1 MSNLIGIIASY
12 AFIIV
17 VIIVAKLF
25 EKIGKEASRKF
36 IHIALCNWWFI
47 AMYFFTNAVW
57 ASIVPLSFVII
68 NYISYKKNII
78 SVMERDN
85 QDGLGTVYYAISLF
99 VLAIISFGVLN
110 NPLIGLAGSLV
121 MGYGDGLAAILGRKI
136 SSKEFKVGN
145 GKKTIVGLATK
156 FIITFII
163 LAIFLIDMQFW
174 YIKAI
179 IASIIITIVEAV
191 SVKGTDNLTV
201 PIITSGI
208 LYLLMCI

>member
-145 GKKTIVGLATK
+145 GKKTLVGSATM
-156 FIITFII
+156 FIITFVI

>member
-110 NPLIGLAGSLV
+110 NPLIGLAGILV
-121 MGYGDGLAAILGRKI
+121 MGYGDGLAAIVGRKI
-136 SSKEFKVGN
+136 SSEEYKVGKT
-145 GKKTIVGLATK
+145 KKTLAGSATM
-156 FIITFII
+156 FIITFVI

>member
-110 NPLIGLAGSLV
+110 NPLIGLAGILV
-121 MGYGDGLAAILGRKI
+121 MGYGDGLAAIVGRKI
-136 SSKEFKVGN
+136 SSKEYKVGN
-145 GKKTIVGLATK
+145 TKKTLAGSATM
-156 FIITFII
+156 FIITFVI

>member
-145 GKKTIVGLATK
+145 GKKTLVGSATM

-163 LAIFLIDMQFW
+163 LAIFLIDIQFW

>member
-110 NPLIGLAGSLV
+110 NPLIGLAGILV
-121 MGYGDGLAAILGRKI
+121 MGYGDGLAAIVGRKI
-136 SSKEFKVGN
+136 SSKEYKVGST
-145 GKKTIVGLATK
+145 KKTLVGSATM

-163 LAIFLIDMQFW
+163 LAIFLIDIQFW